1 MNAPM
6 VLVQHMP
13 AGFTKTMAD
22 RLNEVS
28 KVSVKEAQ
36 EGDVLQKGTVY
47 IAPGGKHMLVK
58 KMPGGGHKITLSDAA
73 PIGGLCIRSHRM
85 PKAVWYM
92 ECQKPLLRQVQQM
105 RLFL

>member
-1 MNAPM
+1 M

-36 EGDVLQKGTVY
+36 EGDVLQKGTCIY
-47 IAPGGKHMLVK
+47 RTGWQTYAGKE
-58 KMPGGGHKITLSDAA
+58 DAGWRTQDH
-73 PIGGLCIRSHRM
+73 I
-85 PKAVWYM
+85 
-92 ECQKPLLRQVQQM
+92 E
-105 RLFL
+105 

>member
-1 MNAPM
+1 M

-58 KMPGGGHKITLSDAA
+58 KMTGGGH
-73 PIGGLCIRSHRM
+73 
-85 PKAVWYM
+85 
-92 ECQKPLLRQVQQM
+92 
-105 RLFL
+105 

>member
-1 MNAPM
+1 M

-47 IAPGGKHMLVK
+47 IAPGGKRYAGK
-58 KMPGGGHKITLSDAA
+58 EDAGWRTQDH
-73 PIGGLCIRSHRM
+73 I
-85 PKAVWYM
+85 
-92 ECQKPLLRQVQQM
+92 E
-105 RLFL
+105 